1 MTHINEER
9 VMPVNNKLILLYLLD
24 KIDMPV
30 SETRV
35 IKIILENKLMNYFY
49 VVQALDELLENKYIL
64 NANIN
69 GKPAYEISNSGKNL
83 IETLRY
89 SIPILSKKVIDRNY
103 IEIKKNVK
111 KGTQIYADYFPQSD
125 DQYIVECKILEDDFP
140 LFELKLTVGSKED
153 AKFICKNWEDTA
165 PSTYREIIDKLLE
178 EKK

>member
-30 SETRV
+30 AETRV
-35 IKIILENKLMNYFY
+35 IKII
-49 VVQALDELLENKYIL
+49 LENKYIL

-69 GKPAYEISNSGKNL
+69 GKPAYEISNLGKNL
-83 IETLRY
+83 IETLKY

-111 KGTQIYADYFPQSD
+111 KGTQIYANYFPQSD